1 MKSGILDS
9 RRNKV
14 AGVGSTEKMGVWARW
29 VSQGGASRLR
39 SSPRKGLADLKGVAS
54 RWSWAGEYVAL
65 PVNQEVR
72 GSAQRS
78 DWIWK

>member
-39 SSPRKGLADLKGVAS
+39 SIPRKGLAEEYAWQMWRDLQGVAS
-54 RWSWAGEYVAL
+54 R
-65 PVNQEVR
+65 
-72 GSAQRS
+72 
-78 DWIWK
+78 